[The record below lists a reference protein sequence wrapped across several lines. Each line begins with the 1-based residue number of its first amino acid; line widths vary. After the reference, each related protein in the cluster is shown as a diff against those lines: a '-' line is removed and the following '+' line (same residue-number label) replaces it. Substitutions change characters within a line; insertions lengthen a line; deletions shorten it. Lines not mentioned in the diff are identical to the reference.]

1 MAVGR
6 EAQVAMLDS
15 SAIQRYFSDD
25 DDNNRH
31 AYTRFTKPTLAL
43 DNAQMPPKADASQN
57 GFNPRRG
64 RVAAFF
70 YMTQSLS
77 RKRVLFSCRVPV
89 RGQAEGNES
98 GHASKA
104 LTDYRGTCAKHCFN
118 SGRRDMS
125 SRRTQCLTGKPG
137 AVGELQIGFGQ
148 RLRLGKSKWRCCF
161 RLRAGNE
168 DESTRNGKENKAV
181 VGQAHT
187 KLIPTQHQA

>member
-1 MAVGR
+1 MTTTDMHTHVS
-6 EAQVAMLDS
+6 QSQPLPSTMLKC
-15 SAIQRYFSDD
+15 R
-25 DDNNRH
+25 R
-31 AYTRFTKPTLAL
+31 KPT
-43 DNAQMPPKADASQN
+43 QVKMASIP
-57 GFNPRRG
+57 G
-64 RVAAFF
+64 AAESQLFF